1 MPVSSTYSLF
11 VYIWSFGVDLNKIEF
26 ICMSLKT
33 YIRGC
38 LGRDLMVVA
47 LTTTCAISAHQHRYC
62 ELESRPGRGVQR
74 YVIKFVSDLRQ
85 VGGVLRVLRF
95 PPQIKL
101 STTIANN
108 L

>member
-26 ICMSLKT
+26 IFMSLKT

-62 ELESRPGRGVQR
+62 ELESRPGRGVQC
-74 YVIKFVSDLRQ
+74 YVIKFVNDLRQ

-101 STTIANN
+101 STTITNN